1 MKTTRLSICTGI
13 LLFTLLL
20 SSCSTPGVSETPAA
34 VMSTASATALI
45 TQEPVPT
52 ATLQPT
58 EAPPPLPCMIAFDS
72 DRDGNR
78 EIYIMSPDG
87 KDPVNLTNNP
97 ADDRDPSWSADGNW
111 IAFVSNRENEGEGGQ
126 FIYVMDADGNNVH
139 QISTETGSEFPDWSH
154 DGKTITYSANGD
166 IYIIPADG
174 SGQSI
179 NLTNSPEV
187 DVQSSWSPDDSQIV
201 WLSGDEGNRN
211 IFLMNADGSN
221 ARQITEIGKV
231 TDIEWTA
238 DGRLFAHWD
247 NPEAGCFNCV
257 LDADGSN
264 VTDAG
269 GKGSIQEY
277 LPFWTLEGD
286 RVECVSADINGADDE
301 IYLVSDIYPDIFL
314 NLTNNPANDRNPD
327 WPSMCGPRTEVATVE
342 LEKTKDPNAIVIGYA
357 GDDQWQKQRKHNF
370 QIACEELGIQCVYG
384 EMPELIAQGVDAIVQ
399 NTNNIVVKGL
409 HQDILNARDKGIP
422 VFLLDAETITD
433 GAYSITVNQQEWVT
447 TSLSWMFENI
457 GAKTDFVFF
466 DLQFNDHK
474 LAIEEMLK
482 KYPQINVVQEFN
494 GKYNWKEKITEDV
507 RTLIQTY
514 PNLGAIWTNQGM
526 SDVIWGAT
534 GSGIPSEDWP
544 LMMCEPTKL
553 GLYIWKDRLVE
564 FPDMKCIAVS
574 NPPGIAY
581 DAVYA
586 AYYLVMG
593 YQIDESVLGG
603 EYGHSLYVNIPVVTQ
618 ENLQESIDKI
628 NDQDDEFIVDE
639 LMIPGEILE
648 NWFLE

>member
-1 MKTTRLSICTGI
+1 MKTTHLSICIGF
-13 LLFTLLL
+13 LLFTLVL
-20 SSCSTPGVSETPAA
+20 SGCSTSAVPETMTAVISSPGVTAPVSEEP
-34 VMSTASATALI
+34 VSTAT
-45 TQEPVPT
+45 V
-52 ATLQPT
+52 QPT
-58 EAPPPLPCMIAFDS
+58 LAPPPLPCMIAFDS
-72 DRDGNR
+72 DRDGNK
-78 EIYIMSPDG
+78 EIFVMGPDG
-87 KDPVNLTNNP
+87 KDAVNLTNNP
-97 ADDRDPSWSADGNW
+97 ADDWDPSWSPDGKW
-111 IAFVSNRENEGEGGQ
+111 IAFVSNRENGGEGGQ
-126 FIYVMDADGNNVH
+126 FIYVMDANGGNLRQLSLEND
-139 QISTETGSEFPDWSH
+139 SEFPDWSH
-154 DGKTITYSANGD
+154 DGKRITYSAKGD

-179 NLTNSPEV
+179 NLTNSPEI
-187 DVQSSWSPDDSQIV
+187 DVLSSWSPDDSQIA

-211 IFLMNADGSN
+211 IFVMNTDGSN
-221 ARQITEIGKV
+221 ARKITENGKV

-264 VTDAG
+264 VIDAG

-277 LPFWTLEGD
+277 IPFWTLEGD

-301 IYLVSDIYPDIFL
+301 IYLVSDIYPDIFF
-314 NLTNNPANDRNPD
+314 NLTNNPGNDRNPD
-327 WPSMCGPRTEVATVE
+327 WPSMCGPSTEVAIVE
-342 LEKTKDPNAIVIGYA
+342 AEKTKEPNAIVIGYA
-357 GDDQWQKQRKHNF
+357 GDDQWQQQRKQDF

-384 EMPELIAQGVDAIVQ
+384 EMPELIAQRVDAIVQ

-447 TSLSWMFENI
+447 TSLSWMFENM

-466 DLQFNDHK
+466 DLQLNDHK

-544 LMMCEPTKL
+544 LMMCDPTKK
-553 GLYIWKDRLVE
+553 GLNIWKDRLVE

-581 DAVYA
+581 DAVYT
-586 AYYLVMG
+586 AYYIVMG

-639 LMIPGEILE
+639 LMTPEEILKK
-648 NWFLE
+648 WFLE